1 MEMTIEKVHI
11 GNAINLRLVD
21 FHMTQSEFAQRIGM
35 SPQSVSR
42 LLRKSSIE
50 TEKLVLISEKLE
62 YNFFK
67 EFTDNYPA
75 LSVRNDHTCIF
86 HNDLDDA
93 RHDKIIISASEEQI
107 KTQQATIKELHEIIS
122 DLIKERREKKSDNS
136 IG

>member
-67 EFTDNYPA
+67 EFTDN
-75 LSVRNDHTCIF
+75 LSFASKTCWI
-86 HNDLDDA
+86 
-93 RHDKIIISASEEQI
+93 
-107 KTQQATIKELHEIIS
+107 
-122 DLIKERREKKSDNS
+122 
-136 IG
+136 